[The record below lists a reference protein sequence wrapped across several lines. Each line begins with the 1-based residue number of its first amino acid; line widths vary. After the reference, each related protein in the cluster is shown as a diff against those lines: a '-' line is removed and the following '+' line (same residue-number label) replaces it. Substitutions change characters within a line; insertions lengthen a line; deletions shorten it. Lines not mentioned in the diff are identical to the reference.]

1 MESNNTKIHFAT
13 GVKML
18 YLFPQISPLP
28 IPYSTA
34 IDGSTGWWCVP
45 WNALESKTYL
55 RKLDSASCCICR
67 ENMEPFR

>member
-45 WNALESKTYL
+45 
-55 RKLDSASCCICR
+55 
-67 ENMEPFR
+67 